1 MNTISIRESDGNIV
15 TIEAHRSLPSTVA
28 LIREY
33 AKNGKPDRF
42 VVFAEGLEHTDGTI
56 QKGVYMSILLRPSF
70 FPSQASLLGCMTGAA
85 MLSALEEHTTSHLGL
100 GWINDIY
107 CDGKKIGNATIE
119 GRLDDFKAYEYLI
132 ITISLTL
139 NEKRFPPRLTDL
151 IVEVFESGKSSIS
164 LIIARNIISKFF
176 RFYSNLKNSA
186 KFMDI
191 YTTRFMLRG
200 RRVKFEFEG
209 KKRRCKVQ
217 GVDTKTGEL
226 IVSVPTISTE
236 YRIASRSLVT
246 TPKRIPVKK
255 SKKQSKA

>member
-1 MNTISIRESDGNIV
+1 
-15 TIEAHRSLPSTVA
+15 
-28 LIREY
+28 
-33 AKNGKPDRF
+33 
-42 VVFAEGLEHTDGTI
+42 
-56 QKGVYMSILLRPSF
+56 
-70 FPSQASLLGCMTGAA
+70 
-85 MLSALEEHTTSHLGL
+85 
-100 GWINDIY
+100 
-107 CDGKKIGNATIE
+107 
-119 GRLDDFKAYEYLI
+119 
-132 ITISLTL
+132 
-139 NEKRFPPRLTDL
+139 
-151 IVEVFESGKSSIS
+151 
-164 LIIARNIISKFF
+164 
-176 RFYSNLKNSA
+176 
-186 KFMDI
+186 MDI